1 MTTPDQRAFRN
12 DAAKRYHC
20 ALDASQNSKAAS
32 QSATPLIALD
42 HMITEPK
49 TTLEALGFIPED
61 IQAAFEA
68 TSAFDASRHSKQW
81 LLTTEKLLHDI
92 HPLPVPV
99 PRSRLD
105 LDSSS
110 SSTSE
115 QIDSHRN
122 NLTNVAVET
131 MEALGADGCWVL
143 LQCSML
149 YLDARM
155 DISAVAAILLA
166 AKSTSEELLS
176 VSVRSFVRTAVL
188 AGCFDGARLVLAA
201 SGIHPTIVDSR
212 EKYCRDVCD
221 GHSPGLLLPA
231 APILSLQDSLHES
244 FLCPVT
250 REVFMEPVTLGCGHN
265 FEKDV
270 VVRLVNE
277 SDTLAACPICKH
289 TLGECDVKVNIVL
302 REAALRLFPD
312 AISEARRYEV
322 RN

>member
-12 DAAKRYHC
+12 DTARRYHC
-20 ALDASQNSKAAS
+20 ALDAPQNSKIAS
-32 QSATPLIALD
+32 QSATPFIALD

-49 TTLEALGFIPED
+49 ITLEALGFIPED

-68 TSAFDASRHSKQW
+68 TSAFDASRYSKRW
-81 LLTTEKLLHDI
+81 LLTTEKLLHNI
-92 HPLPVPV
+92 HPLPTPV
-99 PRSRLD
+99 PRPRLD
-105 LDSSS
+105 LDPSSS
-110 SSTSE
+110 GTSE
-115 QIDSHRN
+115 QIDSHRH
-122 NLTNVAVET
+122 LRNVTVET
-131 MEALGADGCWVL
+131 MAALGADGCWVL

-149 YLDARM
+149 YPDARIE
-155 DISAVAAILLA
+155 ISSVAAILLA

-212 EKYCRDVCD
+212 ENYSGDVSG
-221 GHSPGLLLPA
+221 GHSPGLSLPA
-231 APILSLQDSLHES
+231 APRLSLQDSLHES

-265 FEKDV
+265 FERDI

-277 SDTLAACPICKH
+277 SGTLAACPICKH

-302 REAALRLFPD
+302 REAALRLFPG
-312 AISEARRYEV
+312 AISEARRFEV